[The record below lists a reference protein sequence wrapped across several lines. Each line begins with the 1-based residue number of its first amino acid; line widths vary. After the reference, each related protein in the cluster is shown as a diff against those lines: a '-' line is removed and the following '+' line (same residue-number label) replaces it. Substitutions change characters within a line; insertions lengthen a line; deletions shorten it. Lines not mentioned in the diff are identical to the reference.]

1 MSIIKSPYIFNPD
14 EDDDYCAWKN
24 HAEVWQAY
32 TKEEPKRQGP
42 GVYLGQSIR
51 E

>member
-1 MSIIKSPYIFNPD
+1 MSIIKSPYILNPD

-42 GVYLGQSIR
+42 AVYLGQSIP